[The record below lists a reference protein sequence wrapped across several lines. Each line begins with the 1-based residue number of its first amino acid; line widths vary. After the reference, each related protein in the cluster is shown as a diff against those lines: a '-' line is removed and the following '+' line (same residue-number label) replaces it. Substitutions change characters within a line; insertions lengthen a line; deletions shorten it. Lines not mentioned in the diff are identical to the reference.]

1 MSDHYTPSLD
11 EIRRHWGL
19 AVDVHR
25 RPERLAEFDR
35 AIERMKAAVW
45 DEALAEVSRQF
56 SEAYHADIFPEP
68 DFAQIN
74 RDAGPNSTARVAAA
88 FARHWANALPSTS
101 NPYREDTA

>member
-25 RPERLAEFDR
+25 RTERLAEFDR
-35 AIERMKAAVW
+35 AIEQMKASAW
-45 DEALAEVSRQF
+45 EEALKEVSREL
-56 SEAYHADIFPEP
+56 SEAYPEDIFPGP
-68 DFAQIN
+68 NFAQIN

-88 FARHWANALPSTS
+88 FARHWAHVLPFTS
-101 NPYREDTA
+101 NPYREGTA